1 MACTIPYIQEQSLS
15 ETEKSRLES
24 IHVDIFKQAKDSKAF
39 REVDNRL
46 QTVKS
51 LYNKAT
57 EFVGKINS
65 EYGPV
70 SRLNSIG
77 NGNSV
82 LSVDVLPLTNEKQ
95 EEIAFQLEE
104 PIQSVASED
113 TIKKVKEVAKKMGV
127 VLQDIVD
134 YSKGSGLDLGGVNG
148 VADLTRGII
157 AIAEGKE
164 GVAITEEMVHVATS
178 TIEQTNPKLI
188 TE

>member
-24 IHVDIFKQAKDSKAF
+24 IHTDIFKQAKDSKAF

-82 LSVDVLPLTNEKQ
+82 LSVDVLPLANEGQEVLFQ
-95 EEIAFQLEE
+95 EETLH
-104 PIQSVASED
+104 QSVASPE
-113 TIKKVKEVAKKMGV
+113 TIKKVK
-127 VLQDIVD
+127 Q
-134 YSKGSGLDLGGVNG
+134 
-148 VADLTRGII
+148 
-157 AIAEGKE
+157 
-164 GVAITEEMVHVATS
+164 
-178 TIEQTNPKLI
+178 
-188 TE
+188 